1 MKVLAQFQP
10 WWIEEPTSP
19 DDVLGHGAIAR
30 ALNPLGI
37 GVATGEHCQNRILF
51 KQLMQSQG
59 MQFCNLDAC
68 RLGGVNECLAVYLL
82 ARKFNI
88 PVCPH
93 AGGVGLCEY
102 VQHLSM
108 WDYVACSGSTEN
120 RVLEYV
126 DHLHEHF
133 VDPVRM
139 KAGRY
144 VAPAAAGYSIT
155 MKEQSLSEYEYPHG
169 EAWT

>member
-1 MKVLAQFQP
+1 
-10 WWIEEPTSP
+10 
-19 DDVLGHGAIAR
+19 
-30 ALNPLGI
+30 
-37 GVATGEHCQNRILF
+37 
-51 KQLMQSQG
+51 
-59 MQFCNLDAC
+59 
-68 RLGGVNECLAVYLL
+68 VNECLAVYLL

-108 WDYVACSGSTEN
+108 WDYIACSGSTEN

-133 VDPVRM
+133 VDPVKMR
-139 KAGRY
+139 AGRY
-144 VAPAAAGYSIT
+144 LAPAVAGYSIT
-155 MKEQSLSEYEYPHG
+155 MKPQSLLDFEYPTG
-169 EAWT
+169 KVWRRLVGSPARGN